1 MSLSIKISKQAGKF
15 ISKLP
20 PKQYKQVV
28 ATALALMKNSE
39 PHDSKQLKGS
49 KDNNRRVDIGE
60 YRIVYREQDEVILIL
75 IIGKRNDDSVYK
87 ILDRQPT
94 GKTL

>member
-15 ISKLP
+15 VGKLP

-28 ATALALMKNSE
+28 GTVLSLMKMPE
-39 PHDSKQLKGS
+39 PHDSKVLKGS

-60 YRIVYREQDEVILIL
+60 YRIVYREQNETILVL
-75 IIGKRNDDSVYK
+75 VIGKRNDDEVYK
-87 ILDRQPT
+87 ILARQPT